1 MAGIGFSLKRLFGQK
16 GLFNLCKAYGY
27 AGIVT
32 VGPMLLGVLLLAGM
46 ALVARM
52 GDMSP
57 KDSNLLNCMLTYGL
71 LASLFVTT
79 WFSMGVTRYVSDM
92 LYEGDGSKVMPS
104 FFGVTVIQL
113 VITVVVYGGFLA
125 FSGVSLVRIIL
136 CLWFAM
142 VLTVVWTEMIYLT
155 ALRDF
160 QSIVLS
166 FAICLMAG
174 FVLALVMI
182 LIGWV
187 TVESLLL
194 CMIVAYGLLAFRQLQ
209 LMLDYFPKS
218 EGSKFSFLRWFS
230 RYSNLVLAG
239 GFLRIGLFSHLII
252 MYFGPLAQQVEGLF
266 YMAPEHDLP
275 ALIAF
280 FSLLITTVSFVTSVE
295 VNFYPKYSNYY
306 GLFND
311 RGAIKDI
318 ELAESEMRS
327 VLERE
332 MTYLGYKQIFTTL
345 IAIVLVAP
353 LLKKLFPGFSSLSVS
368 IFRFL
373 CAGYGAYALA
383 NSLMLICL
391 YFEDYVGAVWGT
403 GIFAV
408 ISTAATIWQINFGRP
423 EFFGLGFFLGSI
435 LFFFFMLFRLGWYT
449 KRLAYFLLANQNLVP
464 NTEHGFF
471 ADISNRLDWWQK
483 QRREE
488 REKERTEAA
497 KRKLEEEGLRP

>member
-1 MAGIGFSLKRLFGQK
+1 MAGIGFSLKRLFGKK
-16 GLFNLCKAYGY
+16 GLLNLCKAYGY

-52 GDMSP
+52 AGLSAHE
-57 KDSNLLNCMLTYGL
+57 SNLLNCMLTYGL

-79 WFSMGVTRYVSDM
+79 WFNMGITRYVSDM
-92 LYEGDGSKVMPS
+92 LYDGDGSRVMPS
-104 FFGVTVIQL
+104 FFGVTIIQL
-113 VITVVVYGGFLA
+113 VICAVLFGGFLA
-125 FSGVSLVRIIL
+125 FSGVSIMRQAL

-142 VLTVVWTEMIYLT
+142 VLTIVWTEMIYLT

-160 QSIVLS
+160 QAIVLS
-166 FAICLMAG
+166 FAICLMVG
-174 FVLALVMI
+174 FVLALVLI
-182 LIGWV
+182 LLGWV
-187 TVESLLL
+187 SLETLMV
-194 CMIVAYGLLAFRQLQ
+194 CMIVSYGLLAVRQLK

-230 RYSNLVLAG
+230 RYRNLAFSG
-239 GFLRIGLFSHLII
+239 GLLRIGLFSHLII
-252 MYFGPLAQQVEGLF
+252 MYFGPLAVQVEGLF
-266 YMAPEHDLP
+266 YGAPEYDLA
-275 ALIAF
+275 ALVAF

-332 MTYLGYKQIFTTL
+332 MVYLGYKQLFTTV

-353 LLKKLFPGFSSLSVS
+353 ILKRFFPGFSSLSVS
-368 IFRFL
+368 IFRFV
-373 CAGYGAYALA
+373 CVGYGAYALA
-383 NSLMLICL
+383 NSLMLISL
-391 YFEDYVGAVWGT
+391 YFEDYTGALWGT
-403 GIFAV
+403 AIFGV
-408 ISTAATIWQINFGRP
+408 VSTLATILQINFGRQ
-423 EFFGLGFFLGSI
+423 EFYGLGFFIGAI
-435 LFFFFMLFRLGWYT
+435 LFFFYALFRLGWYT

-464 NTEHGFF
+464 SAEEGLLAN
-471 ADISNRLDWWQK
+471 ISRRLDWWQQ
-483 QRREE
+483 QRREKK
-488 REKERTEAA
+488 EKEKSEAA
-497 KRKLEEEGLRP
+497 DRQMQEEGLRP